1 MPSILTWRHML
12 HSAARLVIAMN
23 EHSLVPLSL
32 MVVRCEEVMCM
43 TSEKMCK
50 DVSCFSC
57 RYVYLLL
64 MLSEG

>member
-12 HSAARLVIAMN
+12 YSPARLAIAMN
-23 EHSLVPLSL
+23 EHSLVPLL
-32 MVVRCEEVMCM
+32 LKVVRCEDVMCM

-57 RYVYLLL
+57 RYVYLLF
-64 MLSEG
+64 MLSDS